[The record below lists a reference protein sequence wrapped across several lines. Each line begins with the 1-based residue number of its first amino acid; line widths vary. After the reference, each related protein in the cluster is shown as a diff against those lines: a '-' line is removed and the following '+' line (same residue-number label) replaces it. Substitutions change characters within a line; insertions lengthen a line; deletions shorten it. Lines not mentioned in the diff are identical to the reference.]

1 MGVDSD
7 REALGG
13 QMPPTGLEPG
23 SIISQVRIYLDAASP
38 GNAYALLGQIDVG
51 IETPD
56 EIGLELLALRVSV
69 CLALGRLDDA
79 ISLSSPLKHA
89 LSRCPSLSPD
99 LRVDAQ
105 TLVARVSTARG
116 DLALAEEQLRW
127 INATDR
133 KASSVVV
140 FTSLCVAEVELLFR
154 QGRLDRAEAVASRAV
169 ERADRAGHAASVGKA
184 CTILGTVLKADGRYP
199 EALRLYVRAAASYS
213 AAGDYSGLAFVHL
226 NRAAL
231 LNRIGLLPEAL
242 GAYEEAHRRSREISH
257 AANVMRSRLGLGMVS
272 IRQGHLDAAR
282 RHLSQGW
289 LEARR
294 LKTPREQALALEF
307 LGEALTL
314 MGRPQTARRALA
326 LCRRIATRIAPEG
339 DLVAECGIRE
349 ALLALTQG
357 DAAGA
362 DSLATS
368 ALACA
373 AKAGFAWEECQ
384 ALRLRGIAR
393 FLLGLRDEARSDL
406 QTAHDKLQTMGEELE
421 IQLVRRWLARL
432 DGPSGA
438 AMPPMHPAQ
447 MAAVAA
453 TPGAAASDAAV
464 PESPTTPNEDTAT
477 AATSTTTSAA
487 TSAVTPPVGVSSRP
501 DKIQRTGR
509 AAEIQEIWCRFGLAT
524 KSPRLLSMLH
534 EAEMLAIADCAV
546 LVQGETGTGKEL
558 LARGIHE
565 LSGRPGRL
573 VPVNVGAITP
583 DLFESE
589 MFGSEKGAYT
599 GADRARH
606 GLVVEAEGGTLFLDE
621 IGDIGPRGQVA
632 LLRFLDS
639 GEVRPVGSHR
649 ISRVKLG
656 VVAATNRLLKERIL
670 HGAFRRDLYYRLA
683 QGVVTLPPLR
693 DRLEDLPDLIHILW
707 TRQGPPTE
715 LPPGLLDNDALVPLR
730 AHLWPGNVRELDQ
743 FLRRL
748 RMSLDAKGDPR
759 VSPHRIWTLLGS
771 GGAGRHP
778 VVTSEPPS
786 TEQIRRV
793 LRECQGNRTQAART
807 LGMARSSFYR
817 LLDERGLMGVH
828 LATGF
833 DETLGEA

>member
-1 MGVDSD
+1 MTGKGD
-7 REALGG
+7 RETSRARAP
-13 QMPPTGLEPG
+13 QDNASVR
-23 SIISQVRIYLDAASP
+23 SILRRARIYLDAGSP
-38 GNAYALLGQIDVG
+38 GSSHELLSPAGLSLSALDGLAIENRFEALMLQLRSCQELGHAEHVSDLVPGLENLLHDAPSVCADLRAEGVVVVAGWHNSRGAYAQAAAIVNEFLGQLDDRELSVSSFVSLSMFRFDGLIREGRIDEAEDIASICVEKADRENAPLPAG
-51 IETPD
+51 IARN
-56 EIGLELLALRVSV
+56 LLAV
-69 CLALGRLDDA
+69 AL
-79 ISLSSPLKHA
+79 K
-89 LSRCPSLSPD
+89 
-99 LRVDAQ
+99 
-105 TLVARVSTARG
+105 ARG
-116 DLALAEEQLRW
+116 QLADALKLYTQAGAR
-127 INATDR
+127 
-133 KASSVVV
+133 
-140 FTSLCVAEVELLFR
+140 F
-154 QGRLDRAEAVASRAV
+154 AVAGDCV
-169 ERADRAGHAASVGKA
+169 WAA
-184 CTILGTVLKADGRYP
+184 R
-199 EALRLYVRAAASYS
+199 
-213 AAGDYSGLAFVHL
+213 VHL

-231 LNRIGLLPEAL
+231 LNRIGRLPEAHT
-242 GAYEEAHRRSREISH
+242 AYEEAYRRNRELSR
-257 AANVMRSRLGLGMVS
+257 AASVMRSRIGLGMVS
-272 IRQGHLDAAR
+272 IRQGNLDAAR
-282 RHLSQGW
+282 QHLLQGW

-339 DLVAECGIRE
+339 DLVAESGIRE
-349 ALLALTQG
+349 ALLALTLG
-357 DAAGA
+357 DPAEAEA
-362 DSLATS
+362 VATQ

-373 AKAGFAWEECQ
+373 SKAGFAWEECQ

-393 FLLGLRDEARSDL
+393 FLLGRRDEARSDL

-432 DGPSGA
+432 DGEIAG
-438 AMPPMHPAQ
+438 AMPPLHPAQ
-447 MAAVAA
+447 LALVAA
-453 TPGAAASDAAV
+453 TPATAACEAMV
-464 PESPTTPNEDTAT
+464 PESTPTPTA
-477 AATSTTTSAA
+477 S
-487 TSAVTPPVGVSSRP
+487 VSSRRG
-501 DKIQRTGR
+501 KTQSNSRTE
-509 AAEIQEIWCRFGLAT
+509 EIQEIWRRLGLAT

-565 LSGRPGRL
+565 LSGRQGRL

-589 MFGSEKGAYT
+589 LFGSEKGAYT
-599 GADRARH
+599 GADHTRR

-656 VVAATNRLLKERIL
+656 VVTATNRLLKERIL
-670 HGAFRRDLYYRLA
+670 HDAFRQDLYYRLA

-693 DRLEDLPDLIHILW
+693 DRLEDLPDLIQILW
-707 TRQGPPTE
+707 TRQGQPTE
-715 LPPGLLDNDALVPLR
+715 LPPGLLDSDCLVPLR
-730 AHLWPGNVRELDQ
+730 SHLWPGNVRELDQ

-748 RMSLDAKGDPR
+748 RMSLDAKGHPR
-759 VSPHRIWTLLGS
+759 VSPHRIWTLLG
-771 GGAGRHP
+771 GGGGRGIIHGGTTDRARTGAP
-778 VVTSEPPS
+778 EPPS
-786 TEQIRRV
+786 TEQIRRI

-807 LGMARSSFYR
+807 LGIARSSFYR
-817 LLDERGLMGVH
+817 LLDERGLMGARP
-828 LATGF
+828 ATGF

>member
-1 MGVDSD
+1 LLSPIGLSL
-7 REALGG
+7 RALNGLPIETKFEALTLQLRSCRELGHAEHVATLVPELKALFKDAPEVCGDLRAEGVGAVAGWHSSRGEYSQAAAIANEFLGG
-13 QMPPTGLEPG
+13 
-23 SIISQVRIYLDAASP
+23 LD
-38 GNAYALLGQIDVG
+38 
-51 IETPD
+51 
-56 EIGLELLALRVSV
+56 GLELSVSAVVSLSVFRFDGLIREGKIDEAEDVASV
-69 CLALGRLDDA
+69 CIETADRENKPLPAGIARNLLAQA
-79 ISLSSPLKHA
+79 LK
-89 LSRCPSLSPD
+89 
-99 LRVDAQ
+99 
-105 TLVARVSTARG
+105 ARG
-116 DLALAEEQLRW
+116 QVADAL
-127 INATDR
+127 
-133 KASSVVV
+133 K
-140 FTSLCVAEVELLFR
+140 
-154 QGRLDRAEAVASRAV
+154 
-169 ERADRAGHAASVGKA
+169 
-184 CTILGTVLKADGRYP
+184 
-199 EALRLYVRAAASYS
+199 LYAQAAARF
-213 AAGDYSGLAFVHL
+213 AIAGDSVWMARVHL

-231 LNRIGLLPEAL
+231 LNRIGRLPEAHA
-242 GAYEEAHRRSREISH
+242 AYEEAHRRSLEISH
-257 AANVMRSRLGLGMVS
+257 AANIMRSRLGLGMVS
-272 IRQGHLDAAR
+272 IRQGNLDAAR
-282 RHLSQGW
+282 RHILQGW

-314 MGRPQTARRALA
+314 MDRPRTARRALA

-349 ALLALTQG
+349 ALLALTLG
-357 DAAGA
+357 DPAAA
-362 DSLATS
+362 EALATP
-368 ALACA
+368 ALDCA
-373 AKAGFAWEECQ
+373 SKAGFAWEECQ

-393 FLLGLRDEARSDL
+393 FLLGRRDEARSDL
-406 QTAHDKLQTMGEELE
+406 RSAHDKLQAMGEELE

-432 DGPSGA
+432 DGESAG
-438 AMPPMHPAQ
+438 AMPPLHPAQ
-447 MAAVAA
+447 ML
-453 TPGAAASDAAV
+453 GLAAA
-464 PESPTTPNEDTAT
+464 PL
-477 AATSTTTSAA
+477 AA
-487 TSAVTPPVGVSSRP
+487 TSAAPPAAVLADASTPAPGTVAPLAVGVSSLEDKTP
-501 DKIQRTGR
+501 DKSQSEINSHTSGRTEETQALWR
-509 AAEIQEIWCRFGLAT
+509 RLGLAT
-524 KSPRLLSMLH
+524 KSPRLLSMLR

-546 LVQGETGTGKEL
+546 LIQGETGTGKEL

-589 MFGSEKGAYT
+589 LFGSEKGAYT
-599 GADRARH
+599 GADHTRR

-670 HGAFRRDLYYRLA
+670 NHAFRRDLYYRLA

-693 DRLEDLPDLIHILW
+693 ERLEDLPDLVEILW
-707 TRQGPPTE
+707 TRQGLHGE
-715 LPPGLLDNDALVPLR
+715 LPHGLLDNDCLVPLR

-748 RMSLDAKGDPR
+748 RMLLDAKGHSR
-759 VSPHRIWTLLGS
+759 VSPNRIWTLLGA
-771 GGAGRHP
+771 GGVDQTRAGAP
-778 VVTSEPPS
+778 EPPS

-807 LGMARSSFYR
+807 LGIARSSFYR
-817 LLDERGLMGVH
+817 LIEERGLMGVH
-828 LATGF
+828 PEAGF

>member
-1 MGVDSD
+1 ML
-7 REALGG
+7 EALIKDA
-13 QMPPTGLEPG
+13 PP
-23 SIISQVRIYLDAASP
+23 
-38 GNAYALLGQIDVG
+38 VG
-51 IETPD
+51 A
-56 EIGLELLALRVSV
+56 EL
-69 CLALGRLDDA
+69 
-79 ISLSSPLKHA
+79 
-89 LSRCPSLSPD
+89 
-99 LRVDAQ
+99 
-105 TLVARVSTARG
+105 
-116 DLALAEEQLRW
+116 
-127 INATDR
+127 
-133 KASSVVV
+133 
-140 FTSLCVAEVELLFR
+140 
-154 QGRLDRAEAVASRAV
+154 RAEAIAVLAGWHNSRGDYAQTTALVDEFLEQLVGRELSASAFVSLLSFRFVSLIREGRIDEAEDIASICV
-169 ERADRAGHAASVGKA
+169 EKADRENAPLPAGIARNLLAVA
-184 CTILGTVLKADGRYP
+184 LKARGQMAD
-199 EALRLYVRAAASYS
+199 ALKLYAQAAARF
-213 AAGDYSGLAFVHL
+213 AVAGDSVWTARVHL

-231 LNRIGLLPEAL
+231 LNRIGHLPEAHA
-242 GAYEEAHRRSREISH
+242 AYEEAHRRSREISH
-257 AANVMRSRLGLGMVS
+257 ATNVMRSRLGLGMVS
-272 IRQGHLDAAR
+272 IRQGNLDAAR
-282 RHLSQGW
+282 RHLLHGW

-357 DAAGA
+357 DPAEAEA
-362 DSLATS
+362 VATP

-373 AKAGFAWEECQ
+373 SKAGFAWEECQ
-384 ALRLRGIAR
+384 ALRLRGVAR
-393 FLLGLRDEARSDL
+393 FLLGRRDEARSDL
-406 QTAHDKLQTMGEELE
+406 RTAHDKLQTMGEELE
-421 IQLVRRWLARL
+421 VQLVRRWLACL
-432 DGPSGA
+432 DGEIAG
-438 AMPPMHPAQ
+438 AMPPLHPAQ
-447 MAAVAA
+447 MALAAVTLA
-453 TPGAAASDAAV
+453 TATSEAMV
-464 PESPTTPNEDTAT
+464 PESTLPP
-477 AATSTTTSAA
+477 AASVAGRRDRSHR
-487 TSAVTPPVGVSSRP
+487 SNG
-501 DKIQRTGR
+501 RTE
-509 AAEIQEIWCRFGLAT
+509 EIQEIWCRLGLAT

-565 LSGRPGRL
+565 LSGRQGRL

-589 MFGSEKGAYT
+589 LFGSEKGAYT
-599 GADRARH
+599 GADHTRH

-656 VVAATNRLLKERIL
+656 VVTATNRLLKERIL
-670 HGAFRRDLYYRLA
+670 HDAFRHDLYYRLA

-693 DRLEDLPDLIHILW
+693 ERLEDLPDLIQILW
-707 TRQGPPTE
+707 TRQGQPSA
-715 LPPGLLDNDALVPLR
+715 LPPGLLDNDCLVPLR

-748 RMSLDAKGDPR
+748 RMSLHAKGHLR
-759 VSPHRIWTLLGS
+759 VSPHRIWTLI
-771 GGAGRHP
+771 GGAGGGGGRGIFHGG
-778 VVTSEPPS
+778 TADRARAGAAEPIS

-793 LRECQGNRTQAART
+793 LRECRGNRTHAART
-807 LGMARSSFYR
+807 LGIARSSFYR
-817 LLDERGLMGVH
+817 LLEERGLMGTRPAAG
-828 LATGF
+828 L

>member
-1 MGVDSD
+1 MAAAIVNEFLEGLHGRKLPVSAFVSLSTYRFDGLIREGRIDEAEDVASVCIEKAD
-7 REALGG
+7 RENTPLPA
-13 QMPPTGLEPG
+13 
-23 SIISQVRIYLDAASP
+23 
-38 GNAYALLGQIDVG
+38 G
-51 IETPD
+51 IARN
-56 EIGLELLALRVSV
+56 LLAQ
-69 CLALGRLDDA
+69 AL
-79 ISLSSPLKHA
+79 K
-89 LSRCPSLSPD
+89 
-99 LRVDAQ
+99 
-105 TLVARVSTARG
+105 ARG
-116 DLALAEEQLRW
+116 RMADALKLYAQAGAR
-127 INATDR
+127 
-133 KASSVVV
+133 
-140 FTSLCVAEVELLFR
+140 FTV
-154 QGRLDRAEAVASRAV
+154 
-169 ERADRAGHAASVGKA
+169 
-184 CTILGTVLKADGRYP
+184 
-199 EALRLYVRAAASYS
+199 
-213 AAGDYSGLAFVHL
+213 AGDCVWGARVHL

-231 LNRIGLLPEAL
+231 LNRIGHLPEA
-242 GAYEEAHRRSREISH
+242 H
-257 AANVMRSRLGLGMVS
+257 AAYGEAYRRNRELSRAASVMRSRLGLGMVS
-272 IRQGHLDAAR
+272 IRQGDLSAAR
-282 RHLSQGW
+282 RHLLEGW

-294 LKTPREQALALEF
+294 LKTPRDQALALEF

-314 MGRPQTARRALA
+314 MGRPQTARRALS

-349 ALLALTQG
+349 ALLALTQD

-362 DSLATS
+362 DTLATT
-368 ALACA
+368 AHACA

-393 FLLGLRDEARSDL
+393 FLLDRRDEARSDL

-432 DGPSGA
+432 DGTSAG

-447 MAAVAA
+447 MVVLSATPPTAASEAQVPQSVTTPIGVAAAAV
-453 TPGAAASDAAV
+453 
-464 PESPTTPNEDTAT
+464 
-477 AATSTTTSAA
+477 TSTTTSAA
-487 TSAVTPPVGVSSRP
+487 TSATPPPAGVSSRQ
-501 DKIQRTGR
+501 DKSQSKSRTD
-509 AAEIQEIWCRFGLAT
+509 EIQEVWRGLGLAT

-589 MFGSEKGAYT
+589 LFGSEKGAYT
-599 GADRARH
+599 GADHTRH

-656 VVAATNRLLKERIL
+656 VVTATNRLLKERVL
-670 HGAFRRDLYYRLA
+670 HDAFRRDLYYRLA

-693 DRLEDLPDLIHILW
+693 DRLEDLPDLIQILW
-707 TRQGPPTE
+707 ARQGSSTE
-715 LPPGLLDNDALVPLR
+715 LPSGLLDDDALVPLR
-730 AHLWPGNVRELDQ
+730 AHPWPGNVRELDQ

-748 RMSLDAKGDPR
+748 RMWSDAKGHPR
-759 VSPHRIWTLLGS
+759 VSPHRIWTLLGG
-771 GGAGRHP
+771 GGADRAP
-778 VVTSEPPS
+778 ADAPPLPS

-807 LGMARSSFYR
+807 LGLARSSFYR
-817 LLDERGLMGVH
+817 LLNERGLMGVH
-828 LATGF
+828 PAAGF